1 MSNHPRWLLL
11 IVLVAPSAAE
21 EAPPSGYQP
30 LRPISACLDPGRAR
44 SIALQGNDRLLVDA
58 GRRHF
63 LIELAWACPQ
73 LGNLPELRFE
83 ARNPTGRICG
93 DVGDAV
99 TRPQP
104 QRGGLD
110 RCPISRIQPI
120 SRDEYRAELTTARAR
135 VSVHRGR

>member
-1 MSNHPRWLLL
+1 MSKHPGWLLL
-11 IVLVAPSAAE
+11 IVLSAPTAAAD
-21 EAPPSGYQP
+21 APASGYQP

-44 SIALQGNDRLLVDA
+44 SVALQGNDRLLVDA

-63 LIELAWACPQ
+63 LIDLAWACPQ
-73 LGNLPELRFE
+73 LGNQPELRFE
-83 ARNPTGRICG
+83 ARNANGRICG

-99 TRPQP
+99 TSAKP

-120 SRDEYRAELTTARAR
+120 SADEYRAERASARAP